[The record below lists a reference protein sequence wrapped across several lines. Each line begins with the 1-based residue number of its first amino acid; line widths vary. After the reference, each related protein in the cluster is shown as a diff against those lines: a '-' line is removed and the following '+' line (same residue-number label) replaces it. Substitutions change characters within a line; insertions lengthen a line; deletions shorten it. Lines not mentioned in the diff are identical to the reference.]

1 MVYGIGQQLDDA
13 SKLSI
18 KELVQLQSMDP
29 SLIYTLALQEKQKLQ
44 AAASNQEALRMQ
56 TPESTITKQMEGRM
70 PGVQMAAARTTP
82 RPQMAQAQPRP
93 MVQAQPRPMAQAQPR
108 PMAQAQ
114 PQTRG
119 IAAVPAPNMQALGR
133 AQGGIISYAQGGT
146 TKVDE
151 KPSPAYLD
159 PEVAT
164 FLKELAA
171 LNKQKANAFP
181 QEKDLFQQKINDL
194 MSITSPR
201 VKRLASESQ
210 FGLPKENGMNKGGE
224 VKKFQSG
231 DFVGIEGEERPLTLD
246 GDEYAFNGEPIS
258 AEEYARIARL
268 INSEGI
274 PVNRGKSQLQ
284 RLIETLN
291 AVGESDMGAKPV
303 RDFLFDSANKGAKGL
318 SNLINYTP
326 SSTEGVA
333 EGLAQML
340 PKNVNELAD
349 ILAGTNRA
357 ERKKER
363 LNAANMEALRVAE
376 EKSAPKTLAEILMD
390 AQKQFDAN
398 PTAIVSENK
407 DGDGDGD
414 ELPPKETGIRS
425 VVSKTRPFL
434 DKAMGIAEILGRGA
448 GSSKG
453 FEGAKIVEES
463 RKIREAE
470 ADRANRLEEQRMLL
484 EGRKAE
490 LDARN
495 AAAMNMSAAEYQA
508 ELTDET
514 IRMSDEYRR
523 IEEEKL
529 RAAGQGIFASPFNA
543 LTDEDEAKIA
553 SEMQDVIK
561 AIRARKLQEFRSV
574 LDQSSGVSGQAG
586 INTMPTPT
594 NFADYNPTT

>member
-82 RPQMAQAQPRP
+82 RPQ
-93 MVQAQPRPMAQAQPR
+93 MAQAQPR

-258 AEEYARIARL
+258 AEEYAQIARL
-268 INSEGI
+268 INNEGI

-284 RLIETLN
+284 RLTETLN
-291 AVGESDMGAKPV
+291 AIGKSDMGAKPV

-349 ILAGTNRA
+349 MLAGTNRA
-357 ERKKER
+357 EREKER

-407 DGDGDGD
+407 DVDK
-414 ELPPKETGIRS
+414 LPPKETGIRS

-434 DKAMGIAEILGRGA
+434 DKAMGIAEVLGRGA
-448 GSSKG
+448 GASKG

-495 AAAMNMSAAEYQA
+495 AAAMNISAAEYLA
-508 ELTDET
+508 ELTDEN

-529 RAAGQGIFASPFNA
+529 RVAGQGIFNI
-543 LTDEDEAKIA
+543 LTDEEEAKIA

-561 AIRARKLQEFRSV
+561 DIRARKLKEYRNV

-586 INTMPTPT
+586 INTTATPT

>member
-93 MVQAQPRPMAQAQPR
+93 MVQAQPR

-258 AEEYARIARL
+258 AEEYAQIARL
-268 INSEGI
+268 INNEGI

-284 RLIETLN
+284 RLTETLN
-291 AVGESDMGAKPV
+291 AIGKSDMGAKPV

-349 ILAGTNRA
+349 MLAGTNRA
-357 ERKKER
+357 EREKER

-407 DGDGDGD
+407 DVDK
-414 ELPPKETGIRS
+414 LPPKETGIRS

-434 DKAMGIAEILGRGA
+434 DKAMGIAEVLGRGA
-448 GSSKG
+448 GASKG

-495 AAAMNMSAAEYQA
+495 AAAMNISAAEYLA
-508 ELTDET
+508 ELTDEN

-529 RAAGQGIFASPFNA
+529 RVAGQGIFNI
-543 LTDEDEAKIA
+543 LTDEEEAKIA

-561 AIRARKLQEFRSV
+561 DIRARKLKEYRNV

-586 INTMPTPT
+586 INTTATPT

>member
-82 RPQMAQAQPRP
+82 RPQ
-93 MVQAQPRPMAQAQPR
+93 MAQAQPR

-231 DFVGIEGEERPLTLD
+231 DFVGIEGEERPLILD
-246 GDEYAFNGEPIS
+246 GNEYIFNGEPIS
-258 AEEYARIARL
+258 AEEYAQIARL
-268 INSEGI
+268 INNEGI

-284 RLIETLN
+284 RLTETLN
-291 AVGESDMGAKPV
+291 AIGKSDMGAKPV

-349 ILAGTNRA
+349 MLAGTNRA
-357 ERKKER
+357 EREKER

-407 DGDGDGD
+407 DSDGDSD
-414 ELPPKETGIRS
+414 KLPPKETGIRS

-434 DKAMGIAEILGRGA
+434 DKAMGIAEVLGRGA
-448 GSSKG
+448 GASKG

-463 RKIREAE
+463 AKIRAAE
-470 ADRANRLEEQRMLL
+470 ADRAARMAEQNALI
-484 EGRKAE
+484 EARKAE
-490 LDARN
+490 LDARLASD
-495 AAAMNMSAAEYQA
+495 AAIAMQELDSELYTTITQELESGPLAE
-508 ELTDET
+508 ELKD
-514 IRMSDEYRR
+514 
-523 IEEEKL
+523 IEEDLKDKYSAFSIPLLGDFFVKDEMVDKELAVAKL
-529 RAAGQGIFASPFNA
+529 DILRREFRNRKGVLASLPGMGGQG
-543 LTDEDEAKIA
+543 
-553 SEMQDVIK
+553 
-561 AIRARKLQEFRSV
+561 
-574 LDQSSGVSGQAG
+574 GAG
-586 INTMPTPT
+586 ESIIEYTQLPK
-594 NFADYNPTT
+594 

>member
-93 MVQAQPRPMAQAQPR
+93 MVQAQPRPMAQAQP
-108 PMAQAQ
+108 
-114 PQTRG
+114 QTRG

-164 FLKELAA
+164 FLKELAT

-268 INSEGI
+268 INNEGI

-284 RLIETLN
+284 RLTEALN

-407 DGDGDGD
+407 DGD

-508 ELTDET
+508 ELTDEN

-529 RAAGQGIFASPFNA
+529 RVAGQGIFNL
-543 LTDEDEAKIA
+543 LTDEEEAKIA
-553 SEMQDVIK
+553 FEMQDVIK
-561 AIRARKLQEFRSV
+561 DIRARKLKEFRSV

>member
-93 MVQAQPRPMAQAQPR
+93 MVQAQPRPMAQAQP
-108 PMAQAQ
+108 
-114 PQTRG
+114 QTRG

-164 FLKELAA
+164 FLKELEA

-231 DFVGIEGEERPLTLD
+231 DFVGIEGEERPLILD
-246 GDEYAFNGEPIS
+246 GNEYIFNGEPIS
-258 AEEYARIARL
+258 AEEYAQIARL
-268 INSEGI
+268 INNEGI
-274 PVNRGKSQLQ
+274 PVNRGKSQRQ

-291 AVGESDMGAKPV
+291 AVRESDMGAKPV

-349 ILAGTNRA
+349 MLAGTNRA

-407 DGDGDGD
+407 DVDK
-414 ELPPKETGIRS
+414 LPPKETGIRS

-448 GSSKG
+448 GASKG

-495 AAAMNMSAAEYQA
+495 AAAMNISAAEYLA
-508 ELTDET
+508 ELTDEN

-529 RAAGQGIFASPFNA
+529 RVAGQGIFNI
-543 LTDEDEAKIA
+543 LTDEEEAKIA

-561 AIRARKLQEFRSV
+561 DIRSRKLKEYRNV

-586 INTMPTPT
+586 INTTATPT

>member
-82 RPQMAQAQPRP
+82 RPQMDQAQPRP
-93 MVQAQPRPMAQAQPR
+93 MV
-108 PMAQAQ
+108 AQAQ

-246 GDEYAFNGEPIS
+246 GDEYIFNGELIS
-258 AEEYARIARL
+258 AEEYAQIARL
-268 INSEGI
+268 INNEGI

-284 RLIETLN
+284 RLTEALN

-407 DGDGDGD
+407 DGD

-529 RAAGQGIFASPFNA
+529 RVAGQGIFNL
-543 LTDEDEAKIA
+543 LTDEEEAKIA

-561 AIRARKLQEFRSV
+561 DIRARKLQEFRSV